1 MTIFLGFL
9 KTLSVHKK
17 VPDIIT
23 NGIGTN
29 PYEKI
34 ITYDSL
40 DLTPDNCIFLKKVS
54 FIVIQNN
61 KLCLTVI
68 KKVQHFF
75 IWL

>member
-1 MTIFLGFL
+1 M
-9 KTLSVHKK
+9 
-17 VPDIIT
+17 PDIIT

-40 DLTPDNCIFLKKVS
+40 DLTPDNCIFFKKVN